1 VESEIKIIHA
11 NVTKVSNNGI
21 LTLEF
26 SEELSPIINLTQI
39 NIEISKYLHVVYNC
53 KGTTQIVPELLDYWI
68 ESLDGRKLIL
78 DLTFSLP
85 LFVSSYNGKDTVN
98 IQFTDSSIF
107 KA

>member
-1 VESEIKIIHA
+1 M
-11 NVTKVSNNGI
+11 TKVSNNGV

-26 SEELSPIINLTQI
+26 SEELSLIANLTQI
-39 NIEISKYLHVVYNC
+39 NNDISKFLHVVYIC
-53 KGTTQIVPELLDYWI
+53 KGTTQIVPELLNYEI
-68 ESLDGRKLIL
+68 ESFDGRKLIL

-85 LFVSSYNGKDTVN
+85 LFVSSYNGKDKVN